1 MGNSALSSERWLDRG
16 IKLLKYGLIIVVAV
30 FGGYYAYNRYS
41 QSRETPVYKV
51 SRQIEDAVR
60 KNPRNLAARI
70 ALGTAY
76 LDIGRYDDAI
86 TQFKEAQK
94 LDKENQEVFVYLGK
108 AYMAKGWDDRAL
120 QLFDKEIDLY
130 AKAGYAQENPLL
142 EEAYFQGGVIYW
154 KRKKYDKA
162 AEYVRG
168 ALEIGRTDAD
178 NHFFLGRIYLAKGVI
193 DSAIIKFEE
202 ALRFDPKHA
211 DAHYGLGLALEKK
224 KEKGRAAGEFKKAL
238 DLAPNLKDARD
249 RYKRLLS
256 ELEEEAKKKPRDTE
270 VHRQLGI
277 VYRDSGLDSKAIAE
291 FNEALKLKPEYALI
305 HVDMAIMY
313 KNKEQ
318 TAKARE
324 EYNKALAIS
333 PNLIEA
339 KQGLLKLELE
349 HPE

>member
-41 QSRETPVYKV
+41 QSKETPVYKV
-51 SRQIEDAVR
+51 SRQIEEAVR

-76 LDIGRYDDAI
+76 LDLGRYDDAI

-94 LDKENQEVFVYLGK
+94 LDKENQEVFVYLGR
-108 AYMAKGWDDRAL
+108 AYVAKGWDSKAL
-120 QLFDKEIDLY
+120 QQFDKEIDLY
-130 AKAGYAQENPLL
+130 GKAGYARENRLL

-154 KRKKYDKA
+154 KKKKYDKA

-168 ALEIGRTDAD
+168 ALEIGTTDAD
-178 NHFFLGRIYLAKGVI
+178 NHFFMGRIYLAKDVY

-202 ALRFDPKHA
+202 ALRFDPKHP

-224 KEKGRAAGEFKKAL
+224 KELGRAVGEFKKAY
-238 DLAPNLKDARD
+238 DLALSLKDAKK
-249 RYKRLLS
+249 RYERLLS
-256 ELEEEAKKKPRDTE
+256 ELEEAVEKKPKDAE
-270 VHRQLGI
+270 AHRQLGI
-277 VYRDSGLDSKAIAE
+277 AYRDSGSDPKATAE

-313 KNKEQ
+313 ENKEQ
-318 TAKARE
+318 TDKAME
-324 EYNKALAIS
+324 EYKKALAIS

-339 KQGLLKLELE
+339 KQGLQKLELE
-349 HPE
+349 H